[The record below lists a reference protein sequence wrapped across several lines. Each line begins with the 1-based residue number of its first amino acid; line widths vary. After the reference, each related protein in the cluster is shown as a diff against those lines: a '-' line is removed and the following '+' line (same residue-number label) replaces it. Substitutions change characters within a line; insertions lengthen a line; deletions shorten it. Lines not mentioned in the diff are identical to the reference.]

1 MGFGGQPA
9 FCHELRKMRDDGMVW
24 QKAGC
29 AIERRKTVNA
39 LINKHL
45 PGTFKLCIHIVFRLQ
60 AAIIHQHAKKHR
72 M

>member
-29 AIERRKTVNA
+29 AIERRKTVSM
-39 LINKHL
+39 LMNKHEQGICHL
-45 PGTFKLCIHIVFRLQ
+45 WIL
-60 AAIIHQHAKKHR
+60 II
-72 M
+72 